1 VTVHG
6 PVDVLAEFGSA
17 QFRRD
22 PHPFLRWL
30 RENEPVHRTTAG
42 FYLASR
48 HADAE
53 WLLRNTGT
61 VFRGFDSDQ
70 VAAAFPQARRH
81 PSVALVVNSLATRN
95 PPEHTRL
102 RRRVAAGFTPR
113 QVSELRARICQHCE
127 ELLDAMAEPLR
138 EGAVIDLHTRL
149 SEPLTV
155 QVISTMLGVPGD
167 DRRWLAGMVLGIVS
181 GFGTGSQEL
190 LRRADDCV
198 RLLDGYFATLIGQ
211 RRREPRADLI
221 PALSHIGAGPDVLT
235 DGEVISLLGSL
246 WVAGFGST
254 AAGIDMGALSMMA
267 YPDECWWLEGDPGKV
282 AAFADEV
289 LRHTGG
295 PLLYTSI
302 PRLAAR
308 DLELAGVPIAAGSD
322 VRPLL
327 AAANRD
333 PAAFPGP
340 DRFDPS
346 RDNRRALPFGAGIH
360 YCLGAFL
367 AREEMAIAL
376 SGLRRRFPTL
386 VPAGEPTWNGH
397 GNARVPLAVPVAL
410 ER

>member
-1 VTVHG
+1 VTLHRT
-6 PVDVLAEFGSA
+6 VDALAEFGSM

-30 RENEPVHRTTAG
+30 REHEPVHRTTAG
-42 FYLASR
+42 FYLVSR

-61 VFRGFDSDQ
+61 VFRGLDSDQ
-70 VAAAFPQARRH
+70 VAAAFPQAQQH
-81 PSVALVVNSLATRN
+81 PSLALVVNSIATRN

-113 QVSELRARICQHCE
+113 QVSELRAAIYRHCE
-127 ELLDAMAEPLR
+127 DLLDAVAEPLR
-138 EGAVIDLHTRL
+138 DGATIDLHDTL

-155 QVISTMLGVPGD
+155 QVISAMLGVPEA
-167 DRRWLAGMVLGIVS
+167 DRRWLAGMVLGIAN
-181 GFGTGSQEL
+181 GFGKASEEL
-190 LRRADDCV
+190 LRHADDCV
-198 RLLDGYFATLIGQ
+198 RMLDGYFATLIGQ

-221 PALSHIGAGPDVLT
+221 SALSHGQAGPDALT
-235 DGEVISLLGSL
+235 DGEVIGLLGSL

-254 AAGIDMGALSMMA
+254 AAGIDMGALCMMA
-267 YPDECWWLEGDPGKV
+267 YPDQCRWLDGDPDRA

-295 PLLYTSI
+295 PLFYTAI

-308 DLELAGVPIAAGSD
+308 DVELSGVPIAAGSD

-333 PAAFPGP
+333 PAVFPEP

-346 RDNRRALPFGAGIH
+346 RDNRRALAYGAGIH

-386 VPAGEPTWNGH
+386 APASEPTWNSH